1 MKYVRFNAVVLPMS
15 SPQHA
20 SRRKEL
26 AESMNSELET
36 YESKDQDMIG

>member
-1 MKYVRFNAVVLPMS
+1 MSINAFVLPMS

-20 SRRKEL
+20 SRRKESADSL
-26 AESMNSELET
+26 DSELET